1 MKPVLSSLSVP
12 MIIIRVMSVGFHL
25 YASREGME
33 CMNLYNHH
41 IVYGDGLGELVYWS
55 MLELRCQK
63 SHLML
68 EVKINEGV
76 GQKIFVNEWTFQL

>member
-41 IVYGDGLGELVYWS
+41 IVYGDRLDELVYWS

-63 SHLML
+63 SQFTQLMS
-68 EVKINEGV
+68 EVKISEGV
-76 GQKIFVNEWTFQL
+76 GQKIFVNE